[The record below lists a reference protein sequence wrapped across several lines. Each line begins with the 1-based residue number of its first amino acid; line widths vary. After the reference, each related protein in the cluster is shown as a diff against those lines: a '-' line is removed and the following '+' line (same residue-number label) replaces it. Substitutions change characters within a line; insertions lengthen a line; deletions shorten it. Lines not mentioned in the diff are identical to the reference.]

1 MSYLG
6 NYLIKSALLSL
17 SAMAVLST
25 PILAQDSA
33 PLNTDSNAAHLNAAR
48 PVAAPSQDFC
58 ISIMASFPNDD
69 MVARYQFF
77 KLTEQLALGAT
88 PEFKAAV
95 TQYGDGDVAPDMPV
109 IDVIEAIAN
118 PVIRQAAPE
127 LTTAYMGHLINFAGR
142 CESYIGGQI
151 TSLLAYKSALSQDD
165 AVVSEDALYLRQIL
179 SDSLMRLGA
188 NEDPNHSAA
197 INGYALSLVA
207 MRDNIEFQVYTNEI
221 DEIEALYMTDL
232 DGRLAR
238 SNDIINSEINRETL
252 SDAITLSDDMNE
264 QARKRENQNTLATL
278 ARILGYY

>member
-1 MSYLG
+1 
-6 NYLIKSALLSL
+6 
-17 SAMAVLST
+17 MAVLSA
-25 PILAQDSA
+25 PVLAQDNTLLNA
-33 PLNTDSNAAHLNAAR
+33 PLANTAR
-48 PVAAPSQDFC
+48 PAPAPSQDFC

-77 KLTEQLALGAT
+77 KLTEQIALGAT
-88 PEFKAAV
+88 PEFKAALA
-95 TQYGDGDVAPDMPV
+95 QYGDGDVAPDMPV
-109 IDVIEAIAN
+109 IEVIEAIAN

-127 LTTAYMGHLINFAGR
+127 LTTAYMAHLINFSGR

-179 SDSLMRLGA
+179 SDSLMRLST
-188 NEDPNHSAA
+188 EVDPTTVSRHSAA
-197 INGYALSLVA
+197 ISGYALSLVA

-252 SDAITLSDDMNE
+252 GDAIILADDMNE
-264 QARKRENQNTLATL
+264 QARKREKQNTLATL